1 LIPQSEA
8 AWVLFALAV
17 VWFAL
22 FFRLG
27 TLPLLQPD
35 EGRNA
40 EVAREMKESGA
51 WLSPSYDGIA
61 YLDKPAFF
69 FKTVALSLA
78 AFGNNETAARLPS
91 AVFALALL
99 AMTFLFCRRVHGT
112 RCAIMAV
119 IIIAT
124 MPLYVVFSRTII
136 FDMTLAFFVSAAIFA
151 GYRAEEC
158 EGKSRRNWYLLGALA
173 AGFATLVKGPVGFL
187 IPGLV
192 LFVFHLVE
200 RWGNARNLIS
210 ELLAGFMTL
219 VRDSLDCLIP
229 RLILLV
235 FCRVGARCGM
245 LKRFFAPLNLLVF
258 FGVTLPWFVGL
269 SLQHPDFPYYGLIE
283 ESFHRFTTTTF
294 HRTQPFYFYALIVAG
309 LFLPWSFILPEA
321 GVAAWKNKKMSSAD
335 RLCLVWAVVVVI
347 FFSLSKSK
355 LPGYILTVTVACGI
369 LTARF
374 FERALANPEGKAA
387 RIIGRAAITLA
398 VLCFAVAIA
407 AIFLSPR
414 MGSLAKPMRLPVT
427 DAEELGRHFVTPII
441 LLLVF
446 TALGLLARFRR
457 DVGFCFAVLA
467 IFPLLLFSLNLGAIE
482 VVFNFK
488 SARQLAQQIPALPP
502 QTELAFLECFPNGLP
517 FYLNRTA
524 TLITKD
530 GSEITS
536 ASNYILFRLKN
547 EPNWPANLVA
557 TTNFDRWVSQ
567 RTHPVYLLA
576 HSNYRFRLE
585 TVAGIEKTNIQ
596 QLTPLYVGVLLTA
609 P

>member
-1 LIPQSEA
+1 M
-8 AWVLFALAV
+8 

-27 TLPLLQPD
+27 NLPLLQPD

-40 EVAREMKESGA
+40 EIAREMKESGA

-69 FKTVALSLA
+69 FKAVALSLA
-78 AFGNNETAARLPS
+78 AFGNNETAARIPS
-91 AVFALALL
+91 AMFALALL
-99 AMTFLFCRRVHGT
+99 AITFVFCRRVHGT
-112 RCAIMAV
+112 RCAVMAV

-158 EGKSRRNWYLLGALA
+158 EGKSRRNWYLLGAMA

-187 IPGLV
+187 IPSLV
-192 LFVFHLVE
+192 LFIFHHIE
-200 RWGNARNLIS
+200 GRRGIW
-210 ELLAGFMTL
+210 
-219 VRDSLDCLIP
+219 
-229 RLILLV
+229 
-235 FCRVGARCGM
+235 
-245 LKRFFAPLNLLVF
+245 KRFFAPLNLLVF
-258 FGVTLPWFVGL
+258 FGVTLPWFIGL
-269 SLQHPDFPYYGLIE
+269 SLQHPDFPRYGLIE

-294 HRTQPFYFYALIVAG
+294 HRSQPFYFYALIVAG

-321 GVAAWKNKKMSSAD
+321 GVAAWKNKKVISSAD

-347 FFSLSKSK
+347 FFSVSKSK

-374 FERALANPEGKAA
+374 FERALANPDGKAA

-398 VLCFAVAIA
+398 VLCFVVAIA
-407 AIFLSPR
+407 AIILSTR
-414 MGSLAKPMRLPVT
+414 MGSLAKPLGLSVI
-427 DAEELGRHFVTPII
+427 DAEELGRHFITPII
-441 LLLVF
+441 LLSVF
-446 TALGLLARFRR
+446 AVLGLVARFRR
-457 DVGFCFAVLA
+457 DVGLGFFLFA
-467 IFPLLLFSLNLGAIE
+467 IFPLLLFTLNFGVIE
-482 VVFNFK
+482 TVFNVK
-488 SARQLAQQIPALPP
+488 SARQLSQKIPVLPP
-502 QTELAFLECFPNGLP
+502 ETKLAFLECFPSGLP

-524 TLITKD
+524 TLFTKD

-536 ASNYILFRLKN
+536 ASNYILFRMN
-547 EPNWPANLVA
+547 NDPAWPTNLVQL
-557 TTNFDRWVSQ
+557 TNFDLWISQ
-567 RTHPVYLLA
+567 RKQPVYL
-576 HSNYRFRLE
+576 
-585 TVAGIEKTNIQ
+585 VAREKNRAAVEAIAGVKKTDIQ
-596 QLTPLYVGVLLTA
+596 SLTPQFVGVLLTA